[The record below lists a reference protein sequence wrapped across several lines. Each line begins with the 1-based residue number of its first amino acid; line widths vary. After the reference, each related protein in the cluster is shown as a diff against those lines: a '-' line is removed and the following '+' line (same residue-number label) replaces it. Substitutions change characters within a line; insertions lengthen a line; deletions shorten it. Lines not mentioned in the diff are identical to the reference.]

1 MKRSIT
7 ALFTILVLL
16 FSVSCGKKEEEPQ
29 SIQTN
34 VPFTCTA
41 QINYDTLSLEAK
53 LTYRNAAGATLEVL
67 SPDTLKGLIFEYNGE
82 NTTASYKGL
91 SFSLA
96 ELNSALP
103 SAARLIFSSLASA
116 SSEKNTEDA
125 GDSFKISG
133 NLDSSPYTLYFDK
146 KSGYLEKFSCPSL
159 KFTAD
164 FKDFKFLD

>member
-1 MKRSIT
+1 MKKSIP
-7 ALFTILVLL
+7 AFFVVIALL
-16 FSVSCGKKEEEPQ
+16 FSVSCSKKEEKPQ
-29 SIQTN
+29 NLQTN
-34 VPFTCTA
+34 IPFTCTA
-41 QINYDTLSLEAK
+41 QINYDTLSLETK

-67 SPDTLKGLIFEYNGE
+67 SPDTLQGLIFEYDGE

-103 SAARLIFSSLASA
+103 SAARLIFSSLSYAST
-116 SSEKNTEDA
+116 ENNTEDS
-125 GDSFKISG
+125 GEQFKISG
-133 NLDSSPYTLYFDK
+133 SLDSAPYSLYFDK

>member
-1 MKRSIT
+1 MKRTIP
-7 ALFTILVLL
+7 AVFVILVLL
-16 FSVSCGKKEEEPQ
+16 YSVSCGKKEEKPQ
-29 SIQTN
+29 SLQTN

-41 QINYDTLSLEAK
+41 QISYDTLSLEAK
-53 LTYRNAAGATLEVL
+53 LTYRNIAGATLEVL
-67 SPDTLKGLIFEYNGE
+67 SPDTLQGLIFEYDGE
-82 NTTASYKGL
+82 NTRASYKGL

-133 NLDSSPYTLYFDK
+133 RLDSAPYTLYFDK
-146 KSGYLEKFSCPSL
+146 KSGYLKKFSCPSL
-159 KFTAD
+159 NFEAN
-164 FKDFKFLD
+164 FKDFEFLD

>member
-1 MKRSIT
+1 MKKSIP
-7 ALFTILVLL
+7 AVFVVLVLL
-16 FSVSCGKKEEEPQ
+16 FSVSCGKKEEKPQ
-29 SIQTN
+29 SLQTN
-34 VPFTCTA
+34 IPFTCTA

-67 SPDTLKGLIFEYNGE
+67 SPDTLEGLIFEYDGE

-116 SSEKNTEDA
+116 SSEKNTDDA

-133 NLDSSPYTLYFDK
+133 SLDSAPYTLYFDK

-159 KFTAD
+159 KFTAE
-164 FKDFKFLD
+164 FKNFKFLD

>member
-1 MKRSIT
+1 MKKSIP
-7 ALFTILVLL
+7 AFFIVLVLL
-16 FSVSCGKKEEEPQ
+16 LSSSCSKSSGKPQ
-29 SIQTN
+29 SLQTN
-34 VPFTCTA
+34 IPFTCTA

-67 SPDTLKGLIFEYNGE
+67 SPDSLQGLIFEYDGE

-116 SSEKNTEDA
+116 STEKNTEDA

-133 NLDSSPYTLYFDK
+133 SLDSVPYTLYFDK